1 LGQPD
6 GLQDGTGPSQCIHR
20 SSARAGRCAVIV
32 APIILTGC
40 EPAVLDPQGLIGIAE
55 KTILID
61 SLAIMLAIVVPTI
74 AATLAFAWW
83 FRASNARSRYLPD
96 WEYSGRIELIVWSI
110 PLLVIMLLGGVAWIG
125 SHDLDP
131 AKPLESKMPPLEIQG
146 VSLDWKWLF
155 VYPGQ
160 GVASVNQLVVPAGMP
175 VHFSLTS
182 ASVMNAFFVAQLG
195 SMIYTMNGMTTQ
207 LNLQADAPGIFHGIS
222 SHYSG
227 DGFSDMHFDVRAVPA
242 EQFAAWI
249 EETRSTGPTLD
260 AASYAD
266 LAKQSIN
273 TPPFTFRAV
282 DPGLFHEIVTQKL
295 PPGPGP
301 QNGRPDKTV
310 SPRTER

>member
-1 LGQPD
+1 VYKPD
-6 GLQDGTGPSQCIHR
+6 GLPGGTDPSQRIHR
-20 SSARAGRCAVIV
+20 SSARAGRRAVIL
-32 APIILTGC
+32 APIILTAC
-40 EPAVLDPQGLIGIAE
+40 EPAVLDPQGLVGIAE

-74 AATLAFAWW
+74 AATLVFAWW
-83 FRASNARSRYLPD
+83 FRASNPRSRYLPD
-96 WEYSGRIELIVWSI
+96 WKYSGRIELIVWSI

-131 AKPLESKMPPLEIQG
+131 AKPLESKTPPLEIQG

-160 GVASVNQLVVPAGMP
+160 GIASVNQLVVPAGVP

-195 SMIYTMNGMTTQ
+195 SMIYTMNGMTSQ
-207 LNLQADAPGIFHGIS
+207 LNLQADAPGTFHGIS

-260 AASYAD
+260 AAGYGA

-295 PPGPGP
+295 LPGPGP
-301 QNGRPDKTV
+301 QSGRPDRTV
-310 SPRTER
+310 SPRTEH